1 VVRVII
7 DGTVVGVAPAAYL
20 PQAGKSAMGRHRLGA
35 ELGRRHD
42 DRQVLRAPV
51 ERRLGRVASTAGDG
65 LVCPTCCAAEEHGP
79 YPIATPPVIPLC
91 DGCRCALV
99 SVLPPLRNAG

>member
-1 VVRVII
+1 MFDNLQSASLPSANLRSAKLQGAIMI
-7 DGTVVGVAPAAYL
+7 GVDLTRANLTYAPA
-20 PQAGKSAMGRHRLGA
+20 
-35 ELGRRHD
+35 
-42 DRQVLRAPV
+42 
-51 ERRLGRVASTAGDG
+51 DG
-65 LVCPTCCAAEEHGP
+65 LVCPTCRAAEEHGP